1 MNCPFCGYDM
11 KTDDR
16 YGCPNCNGGGC
27 SPMTPAERKR
37 QQRQRDRAAGLVEVL
52 VKVPRDRS
60 REIRAI
66 ADQMRQSDAPPQD

>member
-1 MNCPFCGYDM
+1 MDV
-11 KTDDR
+11 DDR
-16 YGCPNCNGGGC
+16 YGCPNCNGEGLDMP
-27 SPMTPAERKR
+27 STTAAERKR

-60 REIRAI
+60 QEIRAI